1 MSECRSPVLV
11 GLTVRGVCPRFP
23 SLLKLCG
30 GSGATNEAIGVWDE
44 RRGKCGGLALGL
56 EALDGIVHAVQLL
69 ERESIQLP

>member
-1 MSECRSPVLV
+1 MSQR
-11 GLTVRGVCPRFP
+11 CPCGPDGGWCLP
-23 SLLKLCG
+23 SVPLAPEAVCG